1 MAISLQPQLSS
12 PVGATT
18 RILSARQRCEIL
30 RAQMALEAG
39 TFRSHWQELCDNIL
53 PRRARFYVTD
63 VNKGDRRNQKII
75 DSTATSAAR
84 TLSAGMMAGVTSPA
98 RPWFRLITG
107 DADLDDQENVQ
118 EYLHEVQER
127 MATAM
132 LRSNLYNKLP
142 ILYGD
147 IGVFGT
153 GAMAVMEDPDTLF
166 RCYDFPV
173 GSFTVMNDDQLRV
186 RTFCRVF
193 RLSVD
198 QVVKKWG
205 DIDAKTGKPAFLD
218 GRESRVSLSVQNM
231 WKAGDLVAWVDIVHL
246 VQENLAYDGR
256 KIESRFKRFVQYYY
270 EIGSQGTNYR
280 LDEVTGFLEET
291 GYDEFPVLVARWE
304 VNSEDVYATNCPG
317 MTALGDIKQL
327 QVGAKRLAQ
336 AVEKMI
342 NPPMTGPSALRT
354 AKTSLLPG
362 DITYLDVPQG
372 NGNLGFRPVHEVN
385 FAAAIGPMDEM
396 MQGCRLRIQRNFYED
411 LFLMLAQSDR
421 REITAREIDE
431 RHEEKLL
438 ALGPMLEQLNQDV
451 LDPLIDRIFNIM
463 ARKGMLPVPPEE
475 LQGANLHVEYVSV
488 MAQAQK
494 QIGLASLERFAGFA
508 GQVAQT
514 DPSILDEIDGDELI
528 RQYADASG
536 VAPKLI
542 RGKEQV
548 AALRDQRQ
556 KAAAAQQAAQNVPAI
571 AGAAKDLSQASTSGD
586 NALAQ
591 LLGKSRARQT
601 ISATAS
607 PPAPVIP

>member
-1 MAISLQPQLSS
+1 MATSVLPE
-12 PVGATT
+12 
-18 RILSARQRCEIL
+18 LSAVSGTEAQTSERMRCEIL
-30 RAQMALEAG
+30 RGQLFLEMSS
-39 TFRSHWQELCDNIL
+39 FRSHWQDLCDHIL

-107 DADLDDQENVQ
+107 DADIDEQDVVQ
-118 EYLHEVQER
+118 EWLDEVRKR
-127 MATAM
+127 MMTAM

-147 IGVFGT
+147 LGTFGT
-153 GAMAVMEDPDTLF
+153 AALMILEDEESVF

-173 GSFTVMNDDQLRV
+173 GSFMIANDDKLRV

-193 RLSVD
+193 RMTVD
-198 QVVKKWG
+198 QVVSKWG
-205 DIDAKTGKPAFLD
+205 NINPATGKPDFME
-218 GRESRVSLSVQNM
+218 GRPTRLSSTVQRAY
-231 WKAGDLVAWVDIVHL
+231 KAGQRQLWVDLVHL
-246 VQENLAYDGR
+246 VQPNVAFDAR
-256 KIESRFKRFVQYYY
+256 KIESKFKRFKQVYY
-270 EIGSQGTNYR
+270 EIAASNAR
-280 LDEVTGFLEET
+280 ADEVGMGLLEET
-291 GYDEFPVLVARWE
+291 GFDEFPVLAARWE
-304 VNSEDVYATNCPG
+304 TNSEDVYATNCPG

-362 DITYLDVPQG
+362 DITYLDVAQG
-372 NGNLGFRPVHEVN
+372 QHGFRPVHEVN
-385 FAAAIGPMDEM
+385 FGTAIGPMDEM
-396 MQGCRLRIQRNFYED
+396 LQGCRLRIQRDFYED

-451 LDPLIDRIFNIM
+451 LDPAIERIFNIM
-463 ARKGMLPVPPEE
+463 VRRNMFPPAPEE
-475 LQGANLHVEYVSV
+475 IQGMPLSVQYVSI

-494 QIGLASLERFAGFA
+494 QIGLISLERASAFLA
-508 GQVAQT
+508 QVATT
-514 DPSILDEIDGDELI
+514 DPSVLDTVDNDQLMREYFDS
-528 RQYADASG
+528 AG
-536 VAPKLI
+536 VSPKIVRDLEDVDRLRTARAQQQQAQMMAENAPKM
-542 RGKEQV
+542 
-548 AALRDQRQ
+548 
-556 KAAAAQQAAQNVPAI
+556 
-571 AGAAKDLSQASTSGD
+571 AGAAKDLSETPTTG
-586 NALAQ
+586 NTALAG
-591 LLGKSRARQT
+591 LLQSARAQQ
-601 ISATAS
+601 SMEATAS
-607 PPAPVIP
+607 PPAPPI